1 MIGYYAQDPKKS
13 FELLLLLREFTNLWL
28 DARSGKLG
36 AKEKERFGRLV
47 DELAGG
53 LNVLPFRGW
62 LLKNMLSRRPK
73 LLPEWTGI
81 PDAVDRI
88 LAVLTEYLA
97 YVCDHIVWQNISQT
111 PSTIDD
117 YVKKKQGEETNGLI
131 FEIIV
136 RRWLKEVLKGYWLNV
151 QNLTIPIKPK
161 LVNIPKIDKIEER
174 VWHSIEL
181 DAFSL
186 SRFDNQYIAA
196 VAEIKW
202 RLNVTDDG
210 KILDYKRRY
219 IHELL
224 PVKLKEV
231 ASHFKRFLGINVNYA
246 EVALI
251 SNTPVTNKSTA
262 IDTLYRKLSE
272 HNVKFKEV
280 RLYDLDDIYYSV
292 KNSNHPLKGVVEY
305 ISTLKQA

>member
-1 MIGYYAQDPKKS
+1 
-13 FELLLLLREFTNLWL
+13 L
-28 DARSGKLG
+28 
-36 AKEKERFGRLV
+36 AK
-47 DELAGG
+47 
-53 LNVLPFRGW
+53 
-62 LLKNMLSRRPK
+62 
-73 LLPEWTGI
+73 
-81 PDAVDRI
+81 
-88 LAVLTEYLA
+88 
-97 YVCDHIVWQNISQT
+97 HQT
-111 PSTIDD
+111 PSTIYD

-174 VWHSIEL
+174 LWHSIEL

-210 KILDYKRRY
+210 EILDYKRRY

-231 ASHFKRFLGINVNYA
+231 ASHFKRFLGINVN
-246 EVALI
+246 
-251 SNTPVTNKSTA
+251 
-262 IDTLYRKLSE
+262 
-272 HNVKFKEV
+272 
-280 RLYDLDDIYYSV
+280 
-292 KNSNHPLKGVVEY
+292 
-305 ISTLKQA
+305 